1 MISAFGVTHTI
12 SKGVPRKIRLLLPKP
27 SDSMADRMKVNY
39 AQKRVKAN
47 MIGRDV
53 RNMTNTL
60 KGAPDDLQRESLPRY
75 IESAKAQ
82 GARAKA
88 VARASTTSVNNIN
101 RRRKRVLP

>member
-1 MISAFGVTHTI
+1 MESAFGVTHSI
-12 SKGVPRKIRLLLPKP
+12 SKGVPRKLKLLLPK
-27 SDSMADRMKVNY
+27 STDTLADRMKVNY
-39 AQKRVKAN
+39 AQKRIKAN
-47 MIGRDV
+47 VIGRDI

-60 KGAPDDLQRESLPRY
+60 KGAPDELQRESLPRY
-75 IESAKAQ
+75 IASAKTQ